1 MYYNHRSRKTETN
14 SNLSIL
20 DRYANSLSLFC
31 KDKNWSTSV
40 GGQYILLAPIA
51 CYQMYKGVG
60 HLKATCLSPM
70 KYNTDII
77 HQDII
82 DKARKTNQT
91 VYT

>member
-1 MYYNHRSRKTETN
+1 M
-14 SNLSIL
+14 
-20 DRYANSLSLFC
+20 
-31 KDKNWSTSV
+31 

-51 CYQMYKGVG
+51 CYQMYKGVR

-82 DKARKTNQT
+82 DKARKTDNH
-91 VYT
+91 

>member
-31 KDKNWSTSV
+31 KDENWPSSV

-51 CYQMYKGVG
+51 CYQMYKGVR

-82 DKARKTNQT
+82 DKARKTDNH
-91 VYT
+91 